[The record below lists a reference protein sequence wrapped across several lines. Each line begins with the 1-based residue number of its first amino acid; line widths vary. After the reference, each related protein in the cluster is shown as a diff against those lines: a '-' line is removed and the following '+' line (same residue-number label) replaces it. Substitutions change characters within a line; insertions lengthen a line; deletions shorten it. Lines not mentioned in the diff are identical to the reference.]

1 MSKVCQHLLSLSAA
15 LSLAGLFAS
24 VMLWVHS
31 YSWDGFHSYRIKEGM
46 ATRSICLFV
55 SPGQVAVASGVTLMP
70 APLGLEYKKF
80 SQATFDRT
88 VERHQ
93 YSLFGFRVSTFA
105 GVYWMDCWDC
115 EIPVW
120 FLSLLSCA
128 APAVWFYRRRYRF
141 FAPGCCMKCGYDLR
155 ATPWRCPECGAVPKS
170 VNESLEET
178 RAH

>member
-31 YSWDGFHSYRIKEGM
+31 YSWDGFDSYRIKEGM

-93 YSLFGFRVSTFA
+93 YSLFGFRSCRCYPAPRPRCGFIAGDTVSSR
-105 GVYWMDCWDC
+105 
-115 EIPVW
+115 PV
-120 FLSLLSCA
+120 A
-128 APAVWFYRRRYRF
+128 A
-141 FAPGCCMKCGYDLR
+141 
-155 ATPWRCPECGAVPKS
+155 
-170 VNESLEET
+170 
-178 RAH
+178 